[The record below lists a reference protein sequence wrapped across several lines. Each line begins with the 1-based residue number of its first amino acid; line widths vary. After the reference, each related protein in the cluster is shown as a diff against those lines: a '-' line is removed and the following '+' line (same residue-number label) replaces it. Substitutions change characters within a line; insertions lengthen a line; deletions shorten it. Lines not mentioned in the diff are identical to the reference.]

1 MHIKHAPRVGGPLG
15 MLLVVCLVTSG
26 LRAQETAPGYME
38 VWPFILTDRTFK
50 LRIPAAD
57 PTSKELMLRVRIL
70 PDDGSDVRTADV
82 QAIWRETK
90 WPLEAWRGAGM
101 PEGREPRGA
110 WIAQF
115 PLKPTPPGRYQM
127 TAEVIAPTRLAGRR
141 FRDQE
146 VIVHPEPEWLHS
158 RAGIEGLQSLPEPWT
173 PMQVDDTGAAPI
185 LSCWNRRTVLSAQDG
200 LVDQIQSGNKR
211 LLAAPMRLRLADARG
226 VALSPD
232 SDWRVLR
239 KSDIELAVT
248 RVYSCEGS
256 RVVVSLTQEYDG
268 FTWFRIDL
276 ESERPGGPG

>member
-1 MHIKHAPRVGGPLG
+1 
-15 MLLVVCLVTSG
+15 
-26 LRAQETAPGYME
+26 
-38 VWPFILTDRTFK
+38 
-50 LRIPAAD
+50 
-57 PTSKELMLRVRIL
+57 
-70 PDDGSDVRTADV
+70 
-82 QAIWRETK
+82 
-90 WPLEAWRGAGM
+90 
-101 PEGREPRGA
+101 
-110 WIAQF
+110 
-115 PLKPTPPGRYQM
+115 
-127 TAEVIAPTRLAGRR
+127 
-141 FRDQE
+141 
-146 VIVHPEPEWLHS
+146 
-158 RAGIEGLQSLPEPWT
+158 QSLPEPWT